1 MNHSSRYAT
10 CAGREIHYTEWGDRH
25 SRTVIAWHGLAR
37 TGRDMDEL
45 AQHLAPRYRVICPDT
60 LGRGFSQWSPEP
72 QNDYTLAFYS
82 RIAADLMDQLGVE
95 TAHWVGTS
103 MGGAIGIVCAAG
115 IAQPQLKGRIK
126 SLVLNDNAP
135 RLADPALAR
144 IRAYAGNP
152 PAFGTILELEA
163 FFRQVY
169 KPYGWLSDPQ
179 WRRLTE
185 TSARRL
191 PDGRWTPHYDP
202 QMVRQF
208 TDHPNDYDTWAH
220 YDALDIPVLCLHG
233 AESDLVLRDA
243 TEEMLHRGP
252 GARGLARIVDVPGCG
267 HAPALNV
274 PEQLDLVTAF
284 IDEHDARATKPA
296 AALS

>member
-1 MNHSSRYAT
+1 MSPASRYAT
-10 CAGREIHYTEWGDRH
+10 CAGREIHYTEWGAEH

-45 AQHLAPRYRVICPDT
+45 AAHLSSRFRVICPDT
-60 LGRGFSQWSPEP
+60 IGRGFSQWSPDPHNE
-72 QNDYTLAFYS
+72 YTLAFYAQL
-82 RIAADLMDQLGVE
+82 AAELMDRLE
-95 TAHWVGTS
+95 IRDAHWVGTS
-103 MGGAIGIVCAAG
+103 MGGAIGTVCAG
-115 IAQPQLKGRIK
+115 GLQQPQLKSRIK

-135 RLADPALAR
+135 RLADPALER

-152 PAFGTILELEA
+152 PAFASMAELEA

-179 WRRLTE
+179 WRRLAE

-191 PDGRWTPHYDP
+191 PGGKWTPHYDP

-208 TDHPNDYDTWAH
+208 TDHPNDYDTWKD
-220 YDALDIPVLCLHG
+220 YDRIEIPVLCLRG

-243 TEEMLHRGP
+243 TEEMKQRGP
-252 GARGLARIVDVPGCG
+252 GARGLLRVVEIAGCG

-284 IDEHDARATKPA
+284 IDAND
-296 AALS
+296 